1 MTPYFYPASTETRN
15 PRAVQDKFY
24 TFTGGFFFFLM
35 CTIHKERP
43 IINIWIIFFV
53 FIQMKIFWFL
63 EDELHVTLWV

>member
-24 TFTGGFFFFLM
+24 TFTGVFFFNVHYTQRKTYHQHLDY
-35 CTIHKERP
+35 
-43 IINIWIIFFV
+43 FFV

-63 EDELHVTLWV
+63 ED